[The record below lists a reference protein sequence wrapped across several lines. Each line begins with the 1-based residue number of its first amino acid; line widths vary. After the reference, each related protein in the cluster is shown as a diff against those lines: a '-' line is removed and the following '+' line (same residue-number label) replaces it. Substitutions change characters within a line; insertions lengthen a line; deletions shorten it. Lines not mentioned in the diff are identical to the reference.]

1 VIDMEKE
8 LTIVE
13 LERQDAQLLPER
25 EALGVFNF
33 AGVTANNTAL
43 ALNAATLGSTASAVA
58 MQGITVT
65 QA

>member
-1 VIDMEKE
+1 MEKE

-25 EALGVFNF
+25 EALSLANF
-33 AGVTANNTAL
+33 ANVTGTNQAL
-43 ALNAATLGSTASAVA
+43 ALNAVTLGSVANAVA
-58 MQGITVT
+58 MQGISVT

>member
-1 VIDMEKE
+1 MEKE

-33 AGVTANNTAL
+33 ANVTGNNQAL
-43 ALNAATLGSTASAVA
+43 ALNAVTLGSVATATAGQA
-58 MQGITVT
+58 IIVT